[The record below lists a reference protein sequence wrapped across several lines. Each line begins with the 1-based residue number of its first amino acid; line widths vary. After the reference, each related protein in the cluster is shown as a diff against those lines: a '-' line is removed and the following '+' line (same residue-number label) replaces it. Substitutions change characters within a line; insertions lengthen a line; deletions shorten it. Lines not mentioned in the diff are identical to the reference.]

1 MHGIHYEFT
10 CFPGT
15 HWNPAHKGCDWP
27 ANVHCSSG
35 PSGLEFEGDQQAISR
50 VYCAGPAPNASD
62 ISGWPAKFLEKT
74 SATTSGTTSGGFGHG
89 FLVFGGFTVSVG
101 LGKV

>member
-35 PSGLEFEGDQQAISR
+35 PSGLEFEGAQRAISR
-50 VYCAGPAPNASD
+50 VYCSGPAPNASD

-74 SATTSGTTSGGFGHG
+74 SGTTSGTASGMTASW
-89 FLVFGGFTVSVG
+89 FLAVLLFKLA